1 LIRLGQ
7 NVQAERAERA
17 GSLVDKYASNAP
29 RRRRSKRRIQ
39 KHRVLTKGARE
50 DILAQNEADQQ
61 IAHEERQGRLIAL
74 LLDKEERDQASASG
88 LKGAAPG
95 ARRPGTTRAHATLIL
110 LI

>member
-1 LIRLGQ
+1 MLS
-7 NVQAERAERA
+7 AELMCDRIS
-17 GSLVDKYASNAP
+17 SLKKANSAALA